1 MGHWLGMLRRNGFRI
16 HPSRLPWVL
25 TTTAVSPFNT
35 GMYWLQEAIYGR
47 RIRATKPVAPPVF
60 ILGHWRTGTT
70 FLHEM
75 LWHDERFS
83 SPSNYQVYAT
93 NHFLLTES
101 ISQKY
106 LKFLLPG
113 KRPMDNVT
121 LKWESPQEDEW
132 ARITMG
138 LPSPYQRVAFAC
150 EPAPYPEYLN
160 MDGVDPRG
168 LTEWKDAFQK
178 FLQCVTLRTGKR
190 LVFKSPHNTGRIKLL
205 HQMYPDARFIHV
217 TRDPYT
223 FFPSTLRMHRA
234 FDFSQSLQKPP
245 KNDGLEEQV
254 LACGKQMYDSYLD
267 YRSELPASQLVDVR
281 YDELVSDP
289 IGTMSRIY
297 SQLELGDVEP
307 ALDGFQKYLGPR
319 KNYVTNRHQLPSYWQ
334 DRIRSEWSRY
344 FEAFGYDPDD
354 QV

>member
-1 MGHWLGMLRRNGFRI
+1 MIDQPELPPGVPTDRSTFNAFPFWCPRFWAGMRMGHWLGMLRRNGFRI

-150 EPAPYPEYLN
+150 N
-160 MDGVDPRG
+160 
-168 LTEWKDAFQK
+168 QHHI
-178 FLQCVTLRTGKR
+178 Q
-190 LVFKSPHNTGRIKLL
+190 
-205 HQMYPDARFIHV
+205 
-217 TRDPYT
+217 
-223 FFPSTLRMHRA
+223 ST
-234 FDFSQSLQKPP
+234 
-245 KNDGLEEQV
+245 
-254 LACGKQMYDSYLD
+254 
-267 YRSELPASQLVDVR
+267 
-281 YDELVSDP
+281 
-289 IGTMSRIY
+289 
-297 SQLELGDVEP
+297 
-307 ALDGFQKYLGPR
+307 
-319 KNYVTNRHQLPSYWQ
+319 
-334 DRIRSEWSRY
+334 
-344 FEAFGYDPDD
+344 
-354 QV
+354 